1 MDHTDLTKLATH
13 IYWLWA
19 AIVAIAGLMFRGY
32 FSLRERGEILKDKM
46 AANELKLQ
54 TQLAEIKTKL
64 TSIDASLL
72 ELKRD
77 MRKSDRRD

>member
-1 MDHTDLTKLATH
+1 MPPDITKPNNH

-19 AIVAIAGLMFRGY
+19 AYVALAGMMLTGY
-32 FSLRERGEILKDKM
+32 ISLRDRGEIIKDKV
-46 AANELKLQ
+46 AVNELRLQ

-72 ELKRD
+72 ELKND
-77 MRKSDRRD
+77 MRQRHE